1 MHNQVTVLTNSLLNG
16 IIYLLCIYIELS
28 FFHVGAKTVIHSG
41 HKAVIGN
48 SRVEEHICRQ
58 AVLEMDHNSQQP
70 ANLVNKKMEV
80 ILMFLTCVQL
90 VHVHVLVHSCTIINM
105 YLIKILKH
113 IIAHTCAQ
121 LTLSVLDSFRDF
133 VVHVRHNTRTY
144 TCT

>member
-1 MHNQVTVLTNSLLNG
+1 MDFFAQSGYSLNKLTTKCSF
-16 IIYLLCIYIELS
+16 YLLCIYIELS

-105 YLIKILKH
+105 YLIKILK
-113 IIAHTCAQ
+113 
-121 LTLSVLDSFRDF
+121 
-133 VVHVRHNTRTY
+133 RHYSTYMCTINTFGARQF
-144 TCT
+144 